1 MPSSHSATVTAL
13 AAAIGFHEGF
23 GGPLFATALVLA
35 CIVCLYFFKSINFF
49 FVDFIEGLIV
59 FLIQNLILEL
69 TFTDKK
75 K

>member
-35 CIVCLYFFKSINFF
+35 CIVCLFF
-49 FVDFIEGLIV
+49 FFLCRLHQGLDIFV
-59 FLIQNLILEL
+59 VTKCDIRTNY
-69 TFTDKK
+69 
-75 K
+75 